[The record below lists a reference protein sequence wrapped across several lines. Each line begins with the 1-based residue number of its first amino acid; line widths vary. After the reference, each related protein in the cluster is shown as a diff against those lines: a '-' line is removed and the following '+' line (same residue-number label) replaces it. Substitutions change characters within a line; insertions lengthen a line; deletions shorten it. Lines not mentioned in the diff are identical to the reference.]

1 MSISGIRGCCIMD
14 KKILNDYI
22 DACAYI
28 KETESEIKSL
38 KKSRKIVIDKVR
50 GSNPDFP
57 YQPQSFGIAGTTET
71 YANAD
76 LIRSEEHILETQKR
90 QAEEL
95 KLQVEE
101 WMEEIPF
108 RMQRIIRYK
117 VFKDLTWEE
126 VAKLMGRRATGD
138 SVRMEFNNFM
148 KK

>member
-1 MSISGIRGCCIMD
+1 MD
-14 KKILNDYI
+14 KRILNDYI

-28 KETESEIKSL
+28 RETEAEIRSL
-38 KKSRKIVIDKVR
+38 KKSRKTVIDKVR

-71 YANAD
+71 YVNAD
-76 LIRSEEHILETQKR
+76 LIRSEEHILEAQKR

-95 KLQVEE
+95 KIQVEE

-117 VFKDLTWEE
+117 FFKELTWEE
-126 VAKLMGRRATGD
+126 VAKLMGRRATGG

-148 KK
+148 RK

>member
-1 MSISGIRGCCIMD
+1 MD
-14 KKILNDYI
+14 KRILNDYI

-28 KETESEIKSL
+28 RETEAEIRSL
-38 KKSRKIVIDKVR
+38 KKSRKTVIDKVR

-57 YQPQSFGIAGTTET
+57 YQPQSFGIAGTTDT
-71 YANAD
+71 YANVD

-95 KLQVEE
+95 KIQVEE

-126 VAKLMGRRATGD
+126 TAKLMGRKCTGEGL
-138 SVRMEFNNFM
+138 RMEFNRFM
-148 KK
+148 KEN

>member
-1 MSISGIRGCCIMD
+1 MD
-14 KKILNDYI
+14 KRILNDYI

-28 KETESEIKSL
+28 RETEAEIRSL
-38 KKSRKIVIDKVR
+38 KRSRKTVIDKVR

-71 YANAD
+71 YVNAD
-76 LIRSEEHILETQKR
+76 LIRSEEHILEAQKR
-90 QAEEL
+90 QAEEM

-101 WMEEIPF
+101 WMKDIPF

-138 SVRMEFNNFM
+138 SVKKEFQRFM
-148 KK
+148 KEN

>member
-1 MSISGIRGCCIMD
+1 MLVD

-38 KKSRKIVIDKVR
+38 KKSRKTVIDKVR

-108 RMQRIIRYK
+108 RMQRIIKYK
-117 VFKDLTWEE
+117 VFKDLTWGE
-126 VAKLMGRRATGD
+126 VAKLMGRMATGD

>member
-1 MSISGIRGCCIMD
+1 MD
-14 KKILNDYI
+14 KRILNDYI

-28 KETESEIKSL
+28 RETEAEIRSL
-38 KKSRKIVIDKVR
+38 KKSRKTVIDKVR

-71 YANAD
+71 YVNAD

-95 KLQVEE
+95 KIQVEE
-101 WMEEIPF
+101 WMEEVPF

-117 VFKDLTWEE
+117 FFKELTWEE
-126 VAKLMGRRATGD
+126 VATLMGRKCTAA
-138 SVRMEFNNFM
+138 SVKMEFQRFM
-148 KK
+148 KEN

>member
-1 MSISGIRGCCIMD
+1 MD
-14 KKILNDYI
+14 KRILNDYI

-28 KETESEIKSL
+28 KETEAEIKSL
-38 KKSRKIVIDKVR
+38 KKSRKTVIDKVR

-57 YQPQSFGIAGTTET
+57 YQPQSFGIAGTTDT
-71 YANAD
+71 YANVD

-95 KLQVEE
+95 KIQVGE
-101 WMEEIPF
+101 WMEEVPF

>member
-1 MSISGIRGCCIMD
+1 MD
-14 KKILNDYI
+14 KRILNDYI

-28 KETESEIKSL
+28 RETEAEIRSL
-38 KKSRKIVIDKVR
+38 KKSRKTVIDKVR

-71 YANAD
+71 YVNAD
-76 LIRSEEHILETQKR
+76 LIRSEEHILEAQKR
-90 QAEEL
+90 QAEEM

-101 WMEEIPF
+101 WMKDIPF

-148 KK
+148 RK

>member
-1 MSISGIRGCCIMD
+1 MD
-14 KKILNDYI
+14 KRILNDYI

-28 KETESEIKSL
+28 RETEAEIRSL
-38 KKSRKIVIDKVR
+38 KKSRKTVIDKVR

-57 YQPQSFGIAGTTET
+57 YQPQSFGIAGTTDT
-71 YANAD
+71 YANVD

-95 KLQVEE
+95 KIQVEE
-101 WMEEIPF
+101 WMEEVPF

-117 VFKDLTWEE
+117 FFKELTWEE

-148 KK
+148 RK

>member
-1 MSISGIRGCCIMD
+1 MD
-14 KKILNDYI
+14 KRILNDYI

-28 KETESEIKSL
+28 RETEAEIRSL
-38 KKSRKIVIDKVR
+38 KKSRKTVIDKVR

-71 YANAD
+71 YVNAD

-95 KLQVEE
+95 KIQVEE
-101 WMEEIPF
+101 WMQEVPF

-126 VAKLMGRRATGD
+126 VATLMGRKCTVG
-138 SVRMEFNNFM
+138 SVKKEFQRFM
-148 KK
+148 KEN

>member
-1 MSISGIRGCCIMD
+1 MD

-38 KKSRKIVIDKVR
+38 KKSRKTVIDKVR

-95 KLQVEE
+95 KIQVEE

-117 VFKDLTWEE
+117 IFKDLTWEE
-126 VAKLMGRRATGD
+126 TAKLMGRKCTGEGL
-138 SVRMEFNNFM
+138 RMEFNRFM
-148 KK
+148 KEN

>member
-1 MSISGIRGCCIMD
+1 M
-14 KKILNDYI
+14 
-22 DACAYI
+22 
-28 KETESEIKSL
+28 
-38 KKSRKIVIDKVR
+38 IDKVR

-71 YANAD
+71 YVNAD
-76 LIRSEEHILETQKR
+76 LIRSEEHILEAQKR
-90 QAEEL
+90 QAEEM

-101 WMEEIPF
+101 WMKDIPF

-138 SVRMEFNNFM
+138 SVKKEFQRFM
-148 KK
+148 KEN

>member
-1 MSISGIRGCCIMD
+1 MD
-14 KKILNDYI
+14 KRILNDYI
-22 DACAYI
+22 DACEYI
-28 KETESEIKSL
+28 RETEAEIRSL
-38 KKSRKIVIDKVR
+38 KKSRKTVIDKVR

-57 YQPQSFGIAGTTET
+57 YQPQSFGIAGTTDT
-71 YANAD
+71 YANVD

-95 KLQVEE
+95 KIQVEE
-101 WMEEIPF
+101 WMEEVPF

-117 VFKDLTWEE
+117 FFKELTWEE

-148 KK
+148 RK